1 MKKGWLFVTTI
12 FVFLLLI
19 INPYAENIAFIPD
32 LLNLEQLKPK
42 EYFGL
47 IIGAI
52 ASIFGILM
60 AVVLLTIEFFKE
72 RLNNNQHI
80 NPLDNE
86 LVRNSIYN
94 SINLIGLSFIAYI
107 FVDSFNNSK
116 NLTIGY
122 FIGLIFLAYIY
133 AVYPVLKRMIAKSSR
148 IKGNIDL
155 ASTITLDS
163 FQSVS
168 RYKYRLQNKPD
179 GKLTTLQKEIDS
191 YLLSNNLS
199 AYKKINDDIISNA
212 IILIA
217 DGNNRDA
224 CDIVINGLTWLW
236 SENCRTAI
244 RVNDTQYFE
253 LLWDYIE
260 KIYLY
265 FSQQQAPLLHLQ
277 DLDYFIKFVF
287 LELHVALGSG
297 LPLTKALD
305 KIENSFKANLANNC
319 PSQENLKELIRSYEG
334 GKFVETGFEDSSQWD
349 KIKEILGIF
358 SYIEKTAINLSDKSL
373 FESSIRKHQD
383 VCKDLFYFDFKL
395 GNYQKGNIFWNAM
408 TSSSYSSSLALEQG
422 LFSDT
427 KDCFQI
433 PTYFIDRIIEGNEV
447 DERDVRVVISHL
459 ADYLI
464 IAFENNKLSTD
475 QLIGTLHEFCM
486 IGINVLKV
494 YNTNNTAMKTVKYI
508 IKILKHLKK
517 TAEKDLSKVN
527 PKDYLAIKKKV
538 NHFIK
543 VAVDMYEFKE
553 NEKPVK
559 GWLEIYN
566 DFKKVSEK
574 KDFGIVK
581 W

>member
-1 MKKGWLFVTTI
+1 MAGKVGSIIFNKIKSSLKKGWLFVTTI

-265 FSQQQAPLLHLQ
+265 FSQQQAPLQ
-277 DLDYFIKFVF
+277 
-287 LELHVALGSG
+287 
-297 LPLTKALD
+297 
-305 KIENSFKANLANNC
+305 SFSKR
-319 PSQENLKELIRSYEG
+319 I
-334 GKFVETGFEDSSQWD
+334 
-349 KIKEILGIF
+349 
-358 SYIEKTAINLSDKSL
+358 
-373 FESSIRKHQD
+373 
-383 VCKDLFYFDFKL
+383 
-395 GNYQKGNIFWNAM
+395 
-408 TSSSYSSSLALEQG
+408 SSYSTG
-422 LFSDT
+422 TGWF
-427 KDCFQI
+427 
-433 PTYFIDRIIEGNEV
+433 
-447 DERDVRVVISHL
+447 
-459 ADYLI
+459 
-464 IAFENNKLSTD
+464 LS
-475 QLIGTLHEFCM
+475 
-486 IGINVLKV
+486 
-494 YNTNNTAMKTVKYI
+494 
-508 IKILKHLKK
+508 
-517 TAEKDLSKVN
+517 
-527 PKDYLAIKKKV
+527 
-538 NHFIK
+538 
-543 VAVDMYEFKE
+543 
-553 NEKPVK
+553 
-559 GWLEIYN
+559 
-566 DFKKVSEK
+566 
-574 KDFGIVK
+574 
-581 W
+581 